1 MDNITHSVVGLG
13 VGALIDRSLPPEPD
27 AARERVR
34 QRMLLTIGC
43 LASNFPDLDLVFTKM
58 LAPPLGYLLH
68 HRGHTHTLVAA
79 LGEVA
84 LLLAL
89 VWLLWPNA
97 RRLLRA
103 SRHARRGALLAA
115 GAGLVLHLAMDGMNV
130 YGVHPFWP
138 FDNNWYYG
146 DLVFIVE
153 PVFWIAFGMP
163 LAAVVPRRD
172 LRWLL
177 PGLMVLVLAAFTLA
191 GFLQWG
197 SLAALLALGLALAWI
212 ARHGHERHGARG
224 RLALAAGLAVCVGF
238 VGVQALA
245 LGQARTIV
253 ERAIHGRDPGE
264 RLLDT
269 ALSAYPANP
278 LCWSFVTVARND
290 ANGSYRMRR
299 GLLSV
304 APGVDPV
311 ASCPAPIAGRAP
323 AGAGAQLAW
332 LSDEREP
339 LANLRGLAAGNCHVN
354 AWLRF
359 ARAPSLADGLA
370 TDIRWGPPGGRNF
383 STMDLD
389 GTAGRPC
396 PHPVPNWGYPR
407 SDLLGGD

>member
-43 LASNFPDLDLVFTKM
+43 LASNFPDLDLVFTKL

-79 LGEVA
+79 VGEVI

-97 RRLLRA
+97 RRLLHA

-115 GAGLVLHLAMDGMNV
+115 CAGLVLHLAMDGMNV

-163 LAAVVPRRD
+163 LAAIVPRPG
-172 LRWLL
+172 LRWVLL
-177 PGLMVLVLAAFTLA
+177 GLMVLVPVGATLA

-212 ARHGHERHGARG
+212 TRHAHERHGARG

-245 LGQARTIV
+245 LREA
-253 ERAIHGRDPGE
+253 RAIVAGAIHQRDPGA

-278 LCWSFVTVARND
+278 LCWSFVTVATD
-290 ANGSYRMRR
+290 GKGSYRMRR
-299 GLLSV
+299 GLLSI
-304 APGVDPV
+304 APGIDPV
-311 ASCPAPIAGRAP
+311 ASCPAPIAGRAG
-323 AGAGAQLAW
+323 AGASAQLAW

-339 LANLRGLAAGNCHVN
+339 LAGLRGLAAGNCHVN

-359 ARAPSLADGLA
+359 ARAPSLADGMA
-370 TDIRWGPPGGRNF
+370 TDARWGPPGGRNF

-389 GTAGRPC
+389 GTAQASC
-396 PHPVPNWGYPR
+396 PHPVPDWGYPR
-407 SDLLGGD
+407 SDLLGGR